1 MAAGLGDTRSMPSR
15 EAAASDRLSSI
26 GDRRSGSG
34 QGGAGAVG
42 VLAERMHSM
51 ARSGR
56 RRAEVRRSRA
66 PLLLVAVALLAIA
79 VTVGASALVGPL
91 GPVSDEPASAPA
103 ASGSP
108 GDTGDRTGSPSATG
122 SASGSPTDADASPID
137 VDLSK
142 LPVPRRLD
150 ECAQLDGDPVREAL
164 GAPVSLRQ
172 AYAGGDRVEVSPG
185 VTDVVAEDGCVF
197 RSPRADARV
206 WVFSAPV
213 GTAYART
220 LVRQARRTPGCTP
233 HPDETG
239 FGDPTLTD
247 VCGGDGR
254 TGTTAS
260 LRGLFGDAWLT
271 CQLSVED
278 EPADEVL
285 DRAQRWCVEAAVT
298 LGSRP

>member
-1 MAAGLGDTRSMPSR
+1 
-15 EAAASDRLSSI
+15 
-26 GDRRSGSG
+26 
-34 QGGAGAVG
+34 
-42 VLAERMHSM
+42 M
-51 ARSGR
+51 ARTGR

-66 PLLLVAVALLAIA
+66 PLLLAVVALLAIG
-79 VTVGASALVGPL
+79 VTVAASGLVGPL
-91 GPVSDEPASAPA
+91 APVGDEDPA
-103 ASGSP
+103 AA
-108 GDTGDRTGSPSATG
+108 PSADG
-122 SASGSPTDADASPID
+122 SEARENSGVPTSPAPPTTDPGPID
-137 VDLSK
+137 VDLSN
-142 LPVPRRLD
+142 LPVPRSLD
-150 ECAQLDGDPVREAL
+150 ECAVLDGDPVREAL

-172 AYAGGDRVEVSPG
+172 AYGSGDRVEVSPG

-233 HPDETG
+233 RADETG

-247 VCGGDGR
+247 VCRDGDPAR
-254 TGTTAS
+254 TTAT

-271 CQLSVED
+271 CRLSVEH
-278 EPADEVL
+278 EPAGEVL

-298 LGSRP
+298 LGAAS

>member
-1 MAAGLGDTRSMPSR
+1 MQ
-15 EAAASDRLSSI
+15 I
-26 GDRRSGSG
+26 
-34 QGGAGAVG
+34 
-42 VLAERMHSM
+42 M
-51 ARSGR
+51 ARTGR

-66 PLLLVAVALLAIA
+66 PLLLVVVALLAIG

-91 GPVSDEPASAPA
+91 APVGDDDPAAPSAGGSTDDAGDRGSPQGPASDAPTV
-103 ASGSP
+103 
-108 GDTGDRTGSPSATG
+108 D
-122 SASGSPTDADASPID
+122 PTPID
-137 VDLSK
+137 VDLSN

-150 ECAQLDGDPVREAL
+150 ECAVLDGDPVREAL

-172 AYAGGDRVEVSPG
+172 AYASGDRVEVSPG

-233 HPDETG
+233 RADETG

-247 VCGGDGR
+247 VCRDDAA
-254 TGTTAS
+254 TTAT
-260 LRGLFGDAWLT
+260 LRGLFGDAWLS

-278 EPADEVL
+278 GPAGEVL

-298 LGSRP
+298 LGSGA